1 MAPGS
6 LPILHPLAPM
16 TIEEANIA
24 RQVVLSNL
32 PDCVVEFRA
41 SALQEPAKADL
52 VKFLDL
58 EHAGKLN
65 AESAR
70 PPRLVR
76 VHYDAI
82 DGSKV
87 PKSMESVVDVE
98 QKKRI
103 EHEVVDTECHPCLT
117 V

>member
-1 MAPGS
+1 MASGS
-6 LPILHPLAPM
+6 LPVLHPLAPM

-24 RQVVLSNL
+24 REVVLSNL
-32 PDCVVEFRA
+32 PDTVVDFRT
-41 SALQEPAKADL
+41 SSLQEPVKAEL
-52 VKFLDL
+52 IKFLDL
-58 EHAGKLN
+58 EHAGKLT

-70 PPRLVR
+70 PPRLIR

-87 PKSMESVVDVE
+87 PKAMESVVDVE
-98 QKKRI
+98 KKKRVQ
-103 EHEVVDTECHPCLT
+103 HELVSTECHPCLT